1 MKRRL
6 MNCWDLK
13 PNHLAYIPPRWYGN
27 QISGDCQQKLL
38 SPKHDTSGRF
48 SQVTFLEEQE
58 R

>member
-38 SPKHDTSGRF
+38 SGDFGRF